1 MANIVTDLM
10 DGSAR
15 QFTVYPSAA
24 RTAAPVDT
32 MEFDS
37 PGRANGLILVVDV
50 TAFTTSMSI
59 TVKVDG
65 VDRLSGKAY
74 NLLTSAALTTT
85 GTVVLRVRPGLTST
99 LNVTANDVLPP
110 VFRVTVTQAVANS
123 TTYSVAGFLTF

>member
-10 DGSAR
+10 DGSVR

-37 PGRANGLILVVDV
+37 PGRANGLILVIDV
-50 TAFTTSMSI
+50 TAFTTSMGI
-59 TVKVDG
+59 TAKVEG
-65 VDRLSGKAY
+65 IDRVSGKPYLLLLSG
-74 NLLTSAALTTT
+74 TIAAIGTTA
-85 GTVVLRVRPGLTST
+85 LRIRPGLTAAAG
-99 LNVTANDVLPP
+99 LVANDVLPP
-110 VFRVTVTQAVANS
+110 VFRVTMAQSVANS